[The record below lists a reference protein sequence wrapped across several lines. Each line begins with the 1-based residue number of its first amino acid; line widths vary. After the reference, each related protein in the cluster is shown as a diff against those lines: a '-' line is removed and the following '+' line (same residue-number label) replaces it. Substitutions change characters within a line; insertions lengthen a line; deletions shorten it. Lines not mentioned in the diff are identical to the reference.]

1 MNNVLLLLI
10 FGGLVGLLLVVFYL
24 LDRVNALHNQNIQAG
39 LKRPPL
45 DNSFFG
51 LQGKSLWDAVSGVP
65 TPGVDEQMLE
75 SIKNRYEM
83 VLQKHIELL
92 FEDGTLDGREGFSMP
107 ISSDRKVPTLRGEI
121 SSWIP
126 HEFASGIYRAG
137 HSRATLP
144 PTEHGII
151 ATSLD
156 QIGSMLFPAC
166 GFPPVQ
172 LSKLLMP
179 NWDKDALQAA
189 QQPPP
194 TGEAQPSLPAPT
206 PDAAALPA
214 PDADAAAAAIAAAP
228 VATDP
233 AAAPAPDATAA
244 PAAEAAPAALPGP
257 EAASPVLPDQ
267 TQQAQPAPVPA
278 AAPPAN
284 T

>member
-1 MNNVLLLLI
+1 MQQMNNVLLLLI

-24 LDRVNALHNQNIQAG
+24 LDRVNSLHNQSIQTRAG
-39 LKRPPL
+39 LKKLPT
-45 DNSFFG
+45 DSSYFG
-51 LQGKSLWDAVSGVP
+51 LYGKALWDAVSGV
-65 TPGVDEQMLE
+65 TMPGFNEAMIE

-107 ISSDRKVPTLRGEI
+107 ISSERKVPTLRGDMI
-121 SSWIP
+121 SWIP

-144 PTEHGII
+144 KEEHGTI

-166 GFPPVQ
+166 GLPPVD

-179 NWDKDALQAA
+179 DWEK
-189 QQPPP
+189 
-194 TGEAQPSLPAPT
+194 ESAPT
-206 PDAAALPA
+206 TETPPAIEVAAT
-214 PDADAAAAAIAAAP
+214 DSAAIAAIAAPEPNDQAAETAPALLGTEPALPESELLTQPKGQPPEPVP
-228 VATDP
+228 VA
-233 AAAPAPDATAA
+233 
-244 PAAEAAPAALPGP
+244 LPQ
-257 EAASPVLPDQ
+257 S
-267 TQQAQPAPVPA
+267 
-278 AAPPAN
+278 N